1 MSFTNSS
8 TAGASASSK
17 SAKSANSGNST
28 KTSSELSVLDPA
40 ISSLRSRISGL
51 GAALFDLEQNPALPL
66 ASGANYTGLT
76 AKIAGEIKV
85 ALADLWLGYPKL
97 VAEMEA
103 VETAR
108 GTSDSLR
115 SHDREALRLLVVEGR
130 TSLAGNT
137 LEQEHD
143 RLNNLL
149 VVARKHLDVIDDGFA
164 TCATALS
171 ELEALARSAMTSAE
185 QTGERAN
192 EVSRITKQLN
202 DQRANAAA
210 DPLGWQGAS
219 ATAEI
224 GTQLRAIASE
234 LGVVL
239 QTQDRLDELV
249 VEGAKRLDTLRLL
262 IANGIAAAA
271 KAKSRMADTD
281 TLPAPLRISV
291 LDGVEGL
298 RHRLA
303 LVGAALD
310 ADPRKARQLWT
321 LWDRDMSAT
330 QANATSVLQCNAQP
344 IAERDSLRGRLDGFE
359 VKAAAAGVVEN
370 PTLVQLHREA
380 TALLTTPPVS
390 LRACEIAVG
399 AYGQA
404 VSATIAERSGTNGT
418 PVEAGG
424 PHLRFASSPTRGFT
438 SDRRAGSGTP
448 STETATGPSTIAS
461 MKVNS

>member
-1 MSFTNSS
+1 M
-8 TAGASASSK
+8 
-17 SAKSANSGNST
+17 
-28 KTSSELSVLDPA
+28 LDPA
-40 ISSLRSRISGL
+40 ISLLCSRISGL

-66 ASGANYTGLT
+66 ASGSNYSGVT
-76 AKIAGEIKV
+76 AKTAGDMKV

-115 SHDREALRLLVVEGR
+115 SNDREALRVLLVDGH

-137 LEQEHD
+137 LDQEQH

-149 VVARKHLDVIDDGFA
+149 VVARNHLDAIDDGFA
-164 TCATALS
+164 TCATTLS
-171 ELEALARSAMTSAE
+171 ELDNLARSAMTSAE
-185 QTGERAN
+185 QTGERVN
-192 EVSRITKQLN
+192 EVSRLTKQLN
-202 DQRANAAA
+202 DQRANASS

-219 ATAEI
+219 AAAEI
-224 GTQLRAIASE
+224 GTQLRTIASE

-249 VEGAKRLDTLRLL
+249 VEGAERLDALRLL

-281 TLPAPLRISV
+281 ALPAPLRVSV

-303 LVGAALD
+303 LVGVALH
-310 ADPRKARQLWT
+310 AEPRKARQLWT
-321 LWDRDMSAT
+321 LWDRNMSAT
-330 QANATSVLQCNAQP
+330 EANATTVLQRNTQP
-344 IAERDSLRGRLDGFE
+344 IAERDALRGRLDGFE

-370 PTLVQLHREA
+370 SSLVQLHREA
-380 TALLTTPPVS
+380 TALLMTPPVS
-390 LRACEIAVG
+390 LRTCEVAVG
-399 AYGQA
+399 AYGHA
-404 VSATIAERSGTNGT
+404 VSATINERSGTKEV
-418 PVEAGG
+418 P
-424 PHLRFASSPTRGFT
+424 SSTGM
-438 SDRRAGSGTP
+438 AK
-448 STETATGPSTIAS
+448 GPSTMAS